1 MSNFYSEVCIPRGNI
16 MRFVLKTCSASP
28 QISSIQDTIS
38 QYSANVTRI
47 SDLQS
52 RALNSTDENQ
62 NRQNAGILDD
72 LVSQTRD
79 LGNSIKQRIQS
90 LDTQPAQ
97 PGENIAI
104 RKNQVFAF
112 SCESIYTLIGA

>member
-1 MSNFYSEVCIPRGNI
+1 

-112 SCESIYTLIGA
+112 AYESIYTLIGA